1 VKGANGVAIGTIMG
15 TGILQVKIAIGD
27 WLTTVIAV
35 ASLAAL
41 ARWKVSNPLL
51 VAVTVII
58 GLVGFE
64 VLKPT

>member
-1 VKGANGVAIGTIMG
+1 MAIGTIMG

-35 ASLAAL
+35 VSLVAL

-51 VAVTVII
+51 VAVTAII

-64 VLKPT
+64 VLKPTWVFVK

>member
-1 VKGANGVAIGTIMG
+1 MG